1 MQTTFEKVAQ
11 LNTAFGNPKGD
22 LSNPNVPAIR
32 KQAMLCLEE
41 AIEMV
46 EAANPGIKVEWVMEP
61 YTDSPSKVSPDS
73 VDLVAL
79 MDAQGDLTTVNDG
92 VAHIAGFDG
101 NAVYQAVHE
110 SNMTKF
116 CKTKEEVSE
125 ALDWYFRNTGFLPG
139 DIAAYGHYPFVA
151 IKVVQDIHLDG
162 KFYPAG
168 KFLKNMPCFKEPDF
182 SDLLL
187 PKVTE

>member
-41 AIEMV
+41 AVEMV
-46 EAANPGIKVEWVMEP
+46 EAAHPGTKVIWSF
-61 YTDSPSKVSPDS
+61 DNKGAFKNS
-73 VDLVAL
+73 VDMVAL

-139 DIAAYGHYPFVA
+139 DIAAYGQYPFVA
-151 IKVVQDIHLDG
+151 IKVVQDIKLDG

>member
-22 LSNPNVPAIR
+22 LSNPNVQAIR
-32 KQAMLCLEE
+32 KQTMLCLEE
-41 AIEMV
+41 AVEMV
-46 EAANPGIKVEWVMEP
+46 EAAYPGTNISVRHDVNVKDHP
-61 YTDSPSKVSPDS
+61 NING
-73 VDLVAL
+73 VDLTAL

-92 VAHIAGFDG
+92 VAHITGFDG

-116 CKTKEEVSE
+116 CKTSEEVSD
-125 ALDWYFRNTGFLPG
+125 ALDWYFNNTGFMPG
-139 DIAAYGHYPFVA
+139 DIAAYGQYPFVA
-151 IKVVQDIHLDG
+151 IKVVQDIKLDG

-168 KFLKNMPCFKEPDF
+168 KFLKNMLCFKEPDF